1 MNKAS
6 GGDGIS
12 AKLFKILKG
21 DAVEVLH
28 SICWQIWETQQW
40 PQEWKKFSFQSQRKA
55 TPKNVQTTV
64 RLCSFHMLAR

>member
-12 AKLFKILKG
+12 TKLFKILKD
-21 DAVEVLH
+21 DAVKDLH
-28 SICWQIWETQQW
+28 SICWQILETQQW
-40 PQEWKKFSFQSQRKA
+40 LQEWEKFSSEPERKA
-55 TPKNVQTTV
+55 MPKNVEMFV